1 MAAPE
6 VGSFDRLPRR
16 NYGHPVISVPNRPCR
31 LERWEA
37 WMRRTLAMIGV
48 LVVSMG
54 AFGLL
59 VGGGAGVAAPRAAT
73 ITDITFR
80 EGLCDHGG
88 AHCKV
93 IKAGKDFFSYGT
105 RLIFTIPLYQGKTV
119 IGKEE
124 GECVNL
130 QRASHSNYCTY
141 NLTLQGGTVSV
152 QGTLTYNAHP
162 GTIPITGGIDAF
174 EGAYGYIHE
183 LNGYPARYT
192 LHIITP

>member
-1 MAAPE
+1 M
-6 VGSFDRLPRR
+6 
-16 NYGHPVISVPNRPCR
+16 
-31 LERWEA
+31 
-37 WMRRTLAMIGV
+37 
-48 LVVSMG
+48 
-54 AFGLL
+54 
-59 VGGGAGVAAPRAAT
+59 
-73 ITDITFR
+73 
-80 EGLCDHGG
+80 
-88 AHCKV
+88 
-93 IKAGKDFFSYGT
+93 
-105 RLIFTIPLYQGKTV
+105 

-130 QRASHSNYCTY
+130 QRASQFNYCTY

-152 QGTLTYNAHP
+152 QGTLTYNARP